1 MYGAGEYGNGFGLDA
16 FHTLVGVAETQPQVV
31 IATVA
36 PPAAQEGTQ
45 EEDESPDGLPD
56 GDGSG
61 GAEKTGAWPQ
71 RDKLDL
77 VRLDAARQIQTGW
90 VPSGFTFH
98 EKLSGW
104 KPEASKPRQ
113 SELWQAIMERDP
125 SQKPKHWDVKKCVAW
140 LMQSA
145 AVPTA
150 TISPALGAPAPG
162 APARATTDKESDD
175 DVVTRWSTSKMMRL
189 LHVCL
194 SDELFSEFLQRDKKL
209 TRTQLD
215 GKAKNSFWHSAAIT
229 FCDMSKTYD
238 LIDFPGVESDRYA
251 NLKAGLLPT
260 TYALTAEKAKKE
272 FGDFRTLLTKIY
284 TRFKQSG
291 EGDDV
296 DEEKT
301 AQEMQE
307 GVTKPHGADF
317 WDFCQGNAVIDY
329 AYRFLKKKDAL
340 QNATCLMPAGSSFNS
355 TPGSTTMETNAAKPR
370 QNKKRKG
377 GPIHSDVL
385 KELRRPVKL
394 HKSRA
399 EKQLELIQAQR
410 QALKLEAGLRKLAGQ
425 LREEETKLQREI
437 RQADP
442 GLVQLLQARLIPIQK
457 RLVSLHAQLDTV
469 PMPSAADVDDDDDS
483 EDNGSDEKENGRRN
497 EDAEEDEDED
507 EGEDADEDA
516 A

>member
-56 GDGSG
+56 GDAGSG

-77 VRLDAARQIQTGW
+77 VKLDAARQIQMGW

-104 KPEASKPRQ
+104 KPETSKPRQ

-145 AVPTA
+145 ALPTA
-150 TISPALGAPAPG
+150 TISPALGAPVP
-162 APARATTDKESDD
+162 APAPEKTGKEQDE

-215 GKAKNSFWHSAAIT
+215 AKSKNSFWHSVAII
-229 FCDMSKTYD
+229 FCDPSKTFD
-238 LIDFPGVESDRYA
+238 LIDFPGVESDRYT

-296 DEEKT
+296 HEEKT

-307 GVTKPHGADF
+307 SSKPDS
-317 WDFCQGNAVIDY
+317 AVKVCVSVVKVE
-329 AYRFLKKKDAL
+329 RL
-340 QNATCLMPAGSSFNS
+340 ATHRL
-355 TPGSTTMETNAAKPR
+355 
-370 QNKKRKG
+370 
-377 GPIHSDVL
+377 HDVL
-385 KELRRPVKL
+385 
-394 HKSRA
+394 
-399 EKQLELIQAQR
+399 
-410 QALKLEAGLRKLAGQ
+410 
-425 LREEETKLQREI
+425 T
-437 RQADP
+437 
-442 GLVQLLQARLIPIQK
+442 
-457 RLVSLHAQLDTV
+457 
-469 PMPSAADVDDDDDS
+469 
-483 EDNGSDEKENGRRN
+483 
-497 EDAEEDEDED
+497 
-507 EGEDADEDA
+507 
-516 A
+516 